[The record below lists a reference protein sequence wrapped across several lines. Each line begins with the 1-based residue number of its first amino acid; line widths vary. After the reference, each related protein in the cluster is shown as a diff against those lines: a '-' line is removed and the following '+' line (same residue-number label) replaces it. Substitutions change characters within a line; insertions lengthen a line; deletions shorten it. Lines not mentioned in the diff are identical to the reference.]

1 MARWGTGAA
10 SFKGLLQR
18 IFFGIAITF
27 FACAGALSAHAWADE
42 LAYPQEDIIL
52 TISGSVSNQNAK
64 GLVYLDRQMI
74 EDIGLSKVITHTVYS
89 SKAHEW
95 HGVLMRD
102 LLAYVEAK
110 GDTVEVLAL
119 DGYRTKIPVQDFY
132 DYDVLLAT
140 RQDGRDLSIRRRGPI
155 RIIYPID
162 HDESL
167 LDPKY
172 TSRFVWQIEK
182 MIVK

>member
-1 MARWGTGAA
+1 MARRGTGAV
-10 SFKGLLQR
+10 SFIRLLQR
-18 IFFGIAITF
+18 IVFGIAITF

-42 LAYPQEDIIL
+42 LPYPQEDIIL
-52 TISGSVSNQNAK
+52 TISGAVQNHNAK
-64 GLVYLDRQMI
+64 GLVYLDRPMI
-74 EDIGLSKVITHTVYS
+74 EAIGLSEVNTHTVYS
-89 SKAHEW
+89 SKAHQW

-102 LLAYVEAK
+102 LLVYVGAK
-110 GDTVEVLAL
+110 GDTIEVHAL
-119 DGYRTKIPVQDFY
+119 DGYRTEIPVQDFY

-140 RQDGRDLSIRRRGPI
+140 KQDGRDLSIRRRGPI

>member
-1 MARWGTGAA
+1 MACWGTGAV
-10 SFKGLLQR
+10 SFIRLLQR
-18 IFFGIAITF
+18 TFFGFVAILC
-27 FACAGALSAHAWADE
+27 ACAGALSAHAWADE
-42 LAYPQEDIIL
+42 LEYPQEDIIL
-52 TISGSVSNQNAK
+52 TISGAVQNHNAK
-64 GLVYLDRQMI
+64 GLVYLDRPMI
-74 EDIGLSKVITHTVYS
+74 EDIGLSELTTHTVYS
-89 SKAHEW
+89 SKAHNW

-102 LLAYVEAK
+102 LLSYVGAK
-110 GDTVEVLAL
+110 GKTIEVHAL
-119 DGYRTKIPVQDFY
+119 DGYRTEIPVRDFY

-140 RQDGRDLSIRRRGPI
+140 RQDGQDLSIRRRGPI

-182 MIVK
+182 IIVK